1 MFVACAVLMESQSS
15 EKILLAMRKMAT
27 TGHSQ
32 SNFSIMPCHR
42 HFSHCQK
49 DFLTTLRLHTG
60 IALVARPS
68 FVDITPSAR
77 LISSLSA

>member
-27 TGHSQ
+27 TGHSR
-32 SNFSIMPCHR
+32 SNFSIMPCRR

-68 FVDITPSAR
+68 FVDITLSAR